1 MLSVINI
8 FLNFCVRGIKSSK
21 AERAEFIRKTLIWPY
36 LGRKWPKI
44 RVYLTYRHVWKLQ
57 IDHVKLAGCSQICRV
72 MPKGQILSKFVV
84 NVHVC
89 VSGDK
94 KCSFFGKFD
103 VLFFLETPV
112 LRLALS
118 PYYRRIANISV
129 MSWGILLIFA
139 ASKLILPF

>member
-103 VLFFLETPV
+103 VLFFSWNTRFETRPFALLPTNCQYLCNE
-112 LRLALS
+112 LRDF
-118 PYYRRIANISV
+118 AN
-129 MSWGILLIFA
+129 FCRQ
-139 ASKLILPF
+139 